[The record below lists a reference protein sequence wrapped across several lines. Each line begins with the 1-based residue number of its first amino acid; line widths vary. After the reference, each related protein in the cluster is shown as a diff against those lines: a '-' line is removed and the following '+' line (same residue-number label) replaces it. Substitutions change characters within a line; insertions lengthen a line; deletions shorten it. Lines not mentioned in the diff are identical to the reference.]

1 MNVEELLD
9 MLEETLEEGTAV
21 PFAAAKRVVDV
32 DRCRDIVDEVRN
44 NLPDE
49 LRDSK
54 KIVADREQI
63 LKNAQTDAD
72 NIIKQAEERAR
83 VLVSD
88 KEITKR
94 AQKMAVELVN
104 AAQAQ
109 AKRSTMPPRLIVR
122 ISSKLGGSSGPQ
134 RGGYQKYPHEPAQP
148 GQPRPPWPAE
158 TESVKSASCAGFVK
172 EICTVPA
179 PQTTNKTAFVKTL
192 WPAAL
197 FGAVGL
203 LFAPRFGTI

>member
-1 MNVEELLD
+1 M
-9 MLEETLEEGTAV
+9 
-21 PFAAAKRVVDV
+21 
-32 DRCRDIVDEVRN
+32 
-44 NLPDE
+44 
-49 LRDSK
+49 
-54 KIVADREQI
+54 ADREQI

-109 AKRSTMPPRLIVR
+109 AKKINNASAAYCENILKNSEEVLARSVADIKNTRMNLRNLASR
-122 ISSKLGGSSGPQ
+122 GPM
-134 RGGYQKYPHEPAQP
+134 
-148 GQPRPPWPAE
+148 PAE
-158 TESVKSASCAGFVK
+158 TESVKSAPCAGFVK

-203 LFAPRFGTI
+203 LFVPRFGTI

>member
-122 ISSKLGGSSGPQ
+122 ISSKT
-134 RGGYQKYPHEPAQP
+134 RRKF
-148 GQPRPPWPAE
+148 WPAVWRI
-158 TESVKSASCAGFVK
+158 SK
-172 EICTVPA
+172 IPA
-179 PQTTNKTAFVKTL
+179 
-192 WPAAL
+192 
-197 FGAVGL
+197 
-203 LFAPRFGTI
+203 

>member
-109 AKRSTMPPRLIVR
+109 AKKINNASAAYCENILKN
-122 ISSKLGGSSGPQ
+122 S
-134 RGGYQKYPHEPAQP
+134 E
-148 GQPRPPWPAE
+148 E
-158 TESVKSASCAGFVK
+158 VKSAPCAGFVK

-179 PQTTNKTAFVKTL
+179 PQTTSKTAFVKTL

>member
-9 MLEETLEEGTAV
+9 MLEETLEKGTAV

-94 AQKMAVELVN
+94 A
-104 AAQAQ
+104 
-109 AKRSTMPPRLIVR
+109 
-122 ISSKLGGSSGPQ
+122 
-134 RGGYQKYPHEPAQP
+134 H
-148 GQPRPPWPAE
+148 
-158 TESVKSASCAGFVK
+158 
-172 EICTVPA
+172 
-179 PQTTNKTAFVKTL
+179 KTAFVKTL

>member
-134 RGGYQKYPHEPAQP
+134 CGGYQNTRMNLRNLASRGPH
-148 GQPRPPWPAE
+148 G
-158 TESVKSASCAGFVK
+158 
-172 EICTVPA
+172 
-179 PQTTNKTAFVKTL
+179 PQKPNL
-192 WPAAL
+192 
-197 FGAVGL
+197 
-203 LFAPRFGTI
+203 

>member
-94 AQKMAVELVN
+94 AQKMAVSWCTPHRHRR
-104 AAQAQ
+104 
-109 AKRSTMPPRLIVR
+109 KRSTMPPRLIVR
-122 ISSKLGGSSGPQ
+122 ISSKT
-134 RGGYQKYPHEPAQP
+134 RRKF
-148 GQPRPPWPAE
+148 WPAVWRI
-158 TESVKSASCAGFVK
+158 SK
-172 EICTVPA
+172 IPA
-179 PQTTNKTAFVKTL
+179 
-192 WPAAL
+192 
-197 FGAVGL
+197 
-203 LFAPRFGTI
+203 

>member
-109 AKRSTMPPRLIVR
+109 AKKINNASAAYCENILKNSEEVLARSVADIKNTRMNRNGL
-122 ISSKLGGSSGPQ
+122 
-134 RGGYQKYPHEPAQP
+134 
-148 GQPRPPWPAE
+148 RPPWPTE
-158 TESVKSASCAGFVK
+158 TESVKSAPCAGFVK